1 MSVMKTNYIS
11 GSIAGP
17 TTGKPRDSRLRIF
30 FKKVAQVAASAEE
43 ITKAIHVYGEK
54 WRDINN

>member
-1 MSVMKTNYIS
+1 MCEFTNVYADKISV
-11 GSIAGP
+11 
-17 TTGKPRDSRLRIF
+17 F

-43 ITKAIHVYGEK
+43 ITKAIRVYGEK

>member
-1 MSVMKTNYIS
+1 MKTNYIS

-17 TTGKPRDSRLRIF
+17 TTGKPRDSRFRIF
-30 FKKVAQVAASAEE
+30 FKMVAQVAASAEE
-43 ITKAIHVYGEK
+43 ITKAIHMYDEK

>member
-1 MSVMKTNYIS
+1 MKTNYIG

-17 TTGKPRDSRLRIF
+17 TTGKPIDCRLRIF

-43 ITKAIHVYGEK
+43 ITKAIHAYGEI
-54 WRDINN
+54 WRNINI